1 MKLINLFLK
10 SSNADDVIHYLQHMC
25 CNDIDIDVGKCIQTP
40 MLNENGGFENDCII
54 VRQTDN
60 TFFMVSPSSQQTR
73 VNTPKT
79 SMM

>member
-1 MKLINLFLK
+1 
-10 SSNADDVIHYLQHMC
+10 MC

-73 VNTPKT
+73 ASLENNV
-79 SMM
+79 S